1 MENSMSRILIETTV
15 RQTLKGLQDDPK
27 RSIRNVVD
35 MALHFSDGRFQSRFF
50 RTAQTM
56 LEHEDSAY
64 YALVEDAAN
73 HIDPEHLVTFGM
85 NLGYNSCTWGAQRI
99 RTNEAQ
105 LGFNIP

>member
-73 HIDPEHLVTFGM
+73 HIDPEHLVT
-85 NLGYNSCTWGAQRI
+85 SA
-99 RTNEAQ
+99 
-105 LGFNIP
+105 